1 MSNNPLWYL
10 FRKTW
15 EYSAGNRKNVTLYT
29 VMFIIAESVDTI
41 FSPLIAVKMI
51 EVLTIQGINTESIG
65 TLYICLGLILLRV
78 MVSWAFHGPA
88 RCIERNNAFNVRVNF
103 AKFLL
108 KGVMTL
114 PLKWHV
120 DHHTGDTTDKVNKGT
135 GALFDFSEVS
145 FIPIRCAIQ
154 LVGSYIMLAYFFH
167 SSAYLVLL
175 MLLVSVWIT
184 MRFDRVLIE
193 QYQQL
198 DQNDNE
204 VSESV
209 IDAIQKISAII
220 VLRGEKLLFEAII
233 HKYQK
238 QYELF
243 KRNQRLNE
251 FKWFLTSECCN
262 LMVVIVI
269 AAFLWEHWGAAPGAA
284 VATFYVLT
292 AYLDRISELFF
303 RFTEMYSTVV
313 RRKARVMNSEILS
326 HDFVPENFTNHALP
340 KDWQKLEVKNL
351 SFVYPNTDGNGS
363 NFAMKNVF
371 FSLNRGEKVAFV
383 GQKGSG
389 KSTFLAI
396 MSKLYDPQEITLLI
410 DGKVVQEGF
419 AGTYRGA
426 TLVQQESQIFATTI
440 LKNITMGAE
449 HDLGFVRKFS
459 DMACFT
465 EVAENLPK
473 KFETSMK
480 EDGVNLS
487 GGQQQCLALS
497 RGLLFC
503 HDKDIV
509 LLDEPTSSLDMI
521 TGITVYRNIF
531 REFRGKTIIS
541 TVHQLHLLPLFDRI
555 CVFENGRIVGSGTL
569 QELQSNCPAFFSLW
583 RAMQGTQTGESVN
596 TGK

>member
-1 MSNNPLWYL
+1 MNNPLWYL
-10 FRKTW
+10 FQKTW
-15 EYSAGNRKNVTLYT
+15 EYSAGNRKSVALYT
-29 VMFIIAESVDTI
+29 IMFIIAESVDTI
-41 FSPLIAVKMI
+41 FSPLISAKMI
-51 EVLTIQGINTESIG
+51 EVLTLQGINSESIS
-65 TLYICLGLILLRV
+65 TLYLCLGLILLRV
-78 MVSWAFHGPA
+78 TVSWAFHGPA
-88 RCIERNNAFNVRVNF
+88 RCIERNNAFNVRVSF

-135 GALFDFSEVS
+135 EALYSFSEDS
-145 FIPIRCAIQ
+145 FIPIRSIIQ
-154 LVGSYIMLAYFFH
+154 LVGCYIMLAYFFH

-184 MRFDRVLIE
+184 MRFDKVLIE

-198 DQNDNE
+198 DQNDNQ

-209 IDAIQKISAII
+209 IDAIQKISTII
-220 VLRGEKLLFEAII
+220 ILRGEKLLFDAII
-233 HKYQK
+233 HKYQR

-269 AAFLWEHWGAAPGAA
+269 AAFLWEHWGAAPGAT
-284 VATFYVLT
+284 VAIFYVLT

-326 HDFVPENFTNHALP
+326 HDFVPENFTNHVLP
-340 KDWQKLEVKNL
+340 KDWQRLEVRNL
-351 SFVYPNTDGNGS
+351 SFTYPNKDGDGS
-363 NFAMKNVF
+363 NFCLQNVS
-371 FSLNRGEKVAFV
+371 FSINRGERVAFV
-383 GQKGSG
+383 RQKGSG

-396 MSKLYDPQEITLLI
+396 MSNLYDPQEITLLV
-410 DGKVVQEGF
+410 DGKVIPEGF
-419 AGTYRGA
+419 AGIYRA
-426 TLVQQESQIFATTI
+426 ETLLQQETQIFTTSI
-440 LKNITMGAE
+440 FKNITMGAE
-449 HDLGFVRKFS
+449 HSLDFVRKFS

-465 EVAENLPK
+465 EVAKSLPK
-473 KFETSMK
+473 GFDTSMK

-509 LLDEPTSSLDMI
+509 LLDEPTSSLDVM
-521 TGITVYRNIF
+521 TGITVYQNIF
-531 REFRGKTIIS
+531 REFKGKTIIS

-555 CVFENGRIVGSGTL
+555 CVFDKGQIIASGTL
-569 QELQSNCPAFFSLW
+569 QELLTDCPKFVSFW
-583 RAMQGTQTGESVN
+583 EAMQQAAAVDSV
-596 TGK
+596 TAS